1 MAALQKVVIFVWWL
15 FWWLLVLTVWPS
27 VILVPGSGRFGHC
40 VPKAGREQCDG
51 GIGVHSLF

>member
-1 MAALQKVVIFVWWL
+1 
-15 FWWLLVLTVWPS
+15 
-27 VILVPGSGRFGHC
+27 LVPGSGRFGHC